1 MKAGDP
7 AGKASEAMKRTFGE
21 KVFNYLNLI
30 FLFLFSIVLLIPVI
44 YILKQSVDV
53 GIATSNISLY
63 PTEFSYVYYK
73 MVLTDK
79 GIYGPLMNTVII
91 TAVGTLLA
99 VSVNAAAAY
108 PMSRADYKPNKF
120 LVYYIVIVPMLFSG
134 GLVPSF
140 LLMRGLGLLNTLAV
154 CILPAVAS
162 GWNIVLIRNFYKG
175 IPESLTEAAKI
186 DGAGE
191 FYIFGH
197 IILPLS
203 KPVLAAI
210 ALFTGVGYWNSF
222 TPSLMYNSD
231 PTKYTFAVKLREMIA
246 VQEDMSRQFE
256 AMMQSMSMSASTGQT
271 LSNEGLSA
279 AMMIISIVP
288 IIVVYPFLQKHF
300 AAGLMAGS
308 VKG

>member
-1 MKAGDP
+1 
-7 AGKASEAMKRTFGE
+7 MKRSKGE
-21 KVFNYLNLI
+21 AVFNVVNLA
-30 FLFLFSIVLLIPVI
+30 FFFLFSILLLIPI
-44 YILKQSVDV
+44 LYILKQSVDV
-53 GIATSNISLY
+53 GAATSNISLI
-63 PTEFSYVYYK
+63 PTEASPVYYQMILK
-73 MVLTDK
+73 DRGV
-79 GIYGPLMNTVII
+79 YGPLMNSIII
-91 TAVGTLLA
+91 TALGTFLGLA
-99 VSVNAAAAY
+99 VNAAAAY
-108 PMSRADYKPNKF
+108 PMSRPGYRPNKF
-120 LVYYIVIVPMLFSG
+120 LVYYLVIIPMLFSG

-162 GWNIVLIRNFYKG
+162 GWNIVLIRNFYKS
-175 IPESLTEAAKI
+175 IPDSLIEAAKI

-210 ALFTGVGYWNSF
+210 ALFTGVGFWNTF
-222 TPSLMYNSD
+222 TPSIMYNSD

-256 AMMQSMSMSASTGQT
+256 AMMQSLSMSASTGQT
-271 LSNEGLSA
+271 LNNDGLAA
-279 AMMIISIVP
+279 AMMIVSIVP
-288 IIVVYPFLQKHF
+288 IILVYPFLQKHF